1 MPGTISGGFGIIGTS
16 LADTFNLAPGV
27 DQWMQARGGDGVDS
41 DVVGGEGLVRL
52 NFAFVGATQGAN
64 INLGLDTGQI
74 INAGFGNIETI
85 TVSGTVLEIRGTD
98 NYDVIIGSDAD
109 ENFISRQGND
119 TIDGGG
125 FDRLRYDRPGVDL
138 VTTDLE

>member
-1 MPGTISGGFGIIGTS
+1 MPGTISDGFGIIGTS
-16 LADTFNLAPGV
+16 LADIFNLAPGV
-27 DQWMQARGGDGVDS
+27 DQWMQAPGGDGVDS
-41 DVVGGEGLVRL
+41 DVAGGEGLVRL
-52 NFAFVGATQGAN
+52 IFAFVGATQGAS

-85 TVSGTVLEIRGTD
+85 TVSGTVWEIRGTD

-109 ENFISRQGND
+109 ENFISRQGKD

-125 FDRLRYDRPGVDL
+125 FDRLRDDRPGVDL